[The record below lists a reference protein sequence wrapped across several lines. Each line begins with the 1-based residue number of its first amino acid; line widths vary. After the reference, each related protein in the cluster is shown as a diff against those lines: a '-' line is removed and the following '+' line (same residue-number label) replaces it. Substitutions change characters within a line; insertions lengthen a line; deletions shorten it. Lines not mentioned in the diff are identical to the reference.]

1 MGLCGRGPPLVS
13 TLKDISLHQ
22 SLRQPAIELFRSI
35 LVADASA
42 LAALFGKSGG
52 QRSAWT
58 HLLETSQD
66 DYDETDCETDLVGDA
81 KDWVSFQKVSDAVG
95 ENSENWSCVPLLWME
110 VLEGGVPHQYP
121 PSFCKAVLWAVAQL
135 AVVDLPAGDC
145 ICFPKICLS

>member
-1 MGLCGRGPPLVS
+1 
-13 TLKDISLHQ
+13 
-22 SLRQPAIELFRSI
+22 
-35 LVADASA
+35 VADASA